1 MARKTKVRTR
11 TQEGAVEV
19 LILVNHPMETG
30 LRKDKK
36 TKQKIPAHF
45 IQTLDIAL
53 NGKPAVNAELGI
65 GISKNPLLGFRLKD
79 AKQGDK
85 LKIAWKDN
93 KGESDVV
100 NTTVDL

>member
-11 TQEGAVEV
+11 NQAGVVEV

-30 LRKDKK
+30 LRKDKQ
-36 TKQKIPAHF
+36 TKKKIPAHF
-45 IQTLDIAL
+45 IQNLTIEL

-79 AKQGDK
+79 AKQGDA

-93 KGESDVV
+93 KGESGVV
-100 NTTVDL
+100 DTTVDL

>member
-11 TQEGAVEV
+11 TQDGQVEV

-30 LRKDKK
+30 LRKDKN

-45 IQTLDIAL
+45 IQNLDVIL

-65 GISKNPLLGFRLKD
+65 GISQNPLLGFRLKD
-79 AKQGDK
+79 AKEGDT
-85 LKIAWKDN
+85 LKVSWKDN
-93 KGESDVV
+93 RGETGGVE
-100 NTTVDL
+100 TTVKL